1 MMHLAVKLEM
11 TMTSITNIYEK
22 MFSVAKTF
30 FHLIF
35 DLVLPQDT
43 TYKVILQYQRT
54 TTRWMQTD

>member
-43 TYKVILQYQRT
+43 TYKVILQYQ
-54 TTRWMQTD
+54 